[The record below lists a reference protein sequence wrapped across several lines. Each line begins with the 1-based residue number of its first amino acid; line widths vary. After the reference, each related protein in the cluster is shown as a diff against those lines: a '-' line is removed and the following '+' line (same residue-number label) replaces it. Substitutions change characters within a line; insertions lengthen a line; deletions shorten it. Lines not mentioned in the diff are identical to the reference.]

1 MAKFKFDDD
10 LVRSLAKLLEET
22 GLTEIEFEAE
32 GQRVRVA
39 RGGGVTTEAT
49 AQPQAAPAKPEAA
62 TETGETG
69 ETDAEHLPGAVTS
82 PMVGTAY
89 TAPEP
94 GAPPFVSVGDTVR
107 EGQTVLIVEAMKTMN
122 PIPAPHG
129 GKVMRILV
137 ENGDPVEFGEALMAI
152 E

>member
-32 GQRVRVA
+32 GERIRVA
-39 RGGGVTTEAT
+39 RSSGAVTGT
-49 AQPQAAPAKPEAA
+49 AASQPQAAVAAEPEAA
-62 TETGETG
+62 TKT
-69 ETDAEHLPGAVTS
+69 AEASEEHPPGIVTS

-89 TAPEP
+89 TAPEA

-122 PIPAPHG
+122 AVPATHG
-129 GKVMRILV
+129 GKVVRILV
-137 ENGDPVEFGEALMAI
+137 ENGDPVEFGQVLMVV

>member
-10 LVRSLAKLLEET
+10 LVRSLTKLLEET

-39 RGGGVTTEAT
+39 RGGGVTTEA
-49 AQPQAAPAKPEAA
+49 AVQPQAAAAKPEAA

-82 PMVGTAY
+82 PMVVTAY

>member
-32 GQRVRVA
+32 GERIRVA
-39 RGGGVTTEAT
+39 RSGGAVTGT
-49 AQPQAAPAKPEAA
+49 AASQPQAAVAAESKAA
-62 TETGETG
+62 TETAEVGE
-69 ETDAEHLPGAVTS
+69 EHPPGTVTS

-89 TAPEP
+89 TALEP
-94 GAPPFVSVGDTVR
+94 GAPPFVSVGDTVQ

-122 PIPAPHG
+122 PVPATHG
-129 GKVMRILV
+129 GKVIQILV
-137 ENGDPVEFGEALMAI
+137 ENGDPVEFGQVLMVV

>member
-32 GQRVRVA
+32 GARVRVA
-39 RGGGVTTEAT
+39 RGGGVT
-49 AQPQAAPAKPEAA
+49 QAATPETGAKPETA
-62 TETGETG
+62 TETGETD
-69 ETDAEHLPGAVTS
+69 EASEEHTPGTVTS
-82 PMVGTAY
+82 PMVGTIY
-89 TAPEP
+89 TASEP
-94 GAPPFVSVGDTVR
+94 GTPAFVSVGDTVL

-122 PIPAPHG
+122 PLPAPHG
-129 GKVMRILV
+129 GKVMRIFV
-137 ENGDPVEFGEALMAI
+137 ANGDLVEFGEALMVI

>member
-10 LVRSLAKLLEET
+10 LIRSLAKLLEET

-32 GQRVRVA
+32 GTRVRVA
-39 RGGGVTTEAT
+39 RGGGVTQVAIPETS
-49 AQPQAAPAKPEAA
+49 AKLEAA
-62 TETGETG
+62 TETGEVDEASEERT
-69 ETDAEHLPGAVTS
+69 PGTVTS
-82 PMVGTAY
+82 PMVGTIY

-94 GAPPFVSVGDTVR
+94 DTPAFVSVGDTVL

-122 PIPAPHG
+122 PLPAPHG
-129 GKVMRILV
+129 GKVMRIFV
-137 ENGDPVEFGEALMAI
+137 ANGDLVEFGEALMVI